1 MSYINKQSTTLVRV
15 KLTDTGREQL
25 AKGQLTFANY
35 IIGDS
40 EVDYNYVKG
49 WKEFVPSIGASTG
62 EFYFVEAD
70 GNIQKNIFSK
80 VLRPKDDNPFF
91 STFLLNQSNQFVYP
105 LNQQSNIQLIKGIVT
120 NEAEDRGFFSGSTV
134 DTGLVAQTGS
144 KFIKE
149 SGTIDLGKFDGSADF
164 TTYTQGILV
173 LDTPLTAT
181 SVNDYIVFRFSNP
194 TLGNVTGNTMTA
206 ATVNTTYNITY
217 LSGSTIRVD
226 RTLPTLDAYSGTV
239 ITYYTLPGGDNPTDD
254 YYGLSSL
261 SAYWNTGTLS
271 FDSSCDICVENI
283 PVWNMNNVW
292 TENPAGLFK
301 DSPINFHEH
310 NLFGSEQYTGTKQYL
325 GYNENLVCDTN
336 DATSICGVN
345 QSLSYIDPY
354 RKSISIIHYTN
365 SCISNFY
372 GEQFYVDQETGKLLN
387 LDIPVMW
394 HRRNDVGTGSGT
406 TLGMRFTS
414 DTIKKTLSS
423 NNDIEYYDL
432 IEFSGMSV
440 TPTLPLVVGKVF
452 PQLQIV
458 VIDNEELIAAMSYR
472 SNRNYTLPDLS
483 AELISPVNGNCTG
496 SLKAGERMY
505 LTYWLENVGTGTTGT
520 TTITTPILPAQRY
533 IVVDNDT
540 NSDKDVQFR
549 INNVGQ
555 LPYMRKREDVLYDG
569 YGFFAD
575 TFKVLSQIVSISSQA
590 RPLPSNWRVTDFT
603 STNITG
609 NSGET
614 INPKLFENQNPNITG
629 FILTGS
635 LYTGSSIFNLGA
647 ELDMSNASYY
657 DRLTLGDERLFYG
670 NLRTHIGATIYKSLF
685 NINIDGASI
694 SSSSNPTFEFGDD
707 RYISEIGILDNNQNL
722 VLVGKLSR
730 PIRIADST
738 TASIEL
744 TIDF

>member
-1 MSYINKQSTTLVRV
+1 M
-15 KLTDTGREQL
+15 
-25 AKGQLTFANY
+25 
-35 IIGDS
+35 
-40 EVDYNYVKG
+40 
-49 WKEFVPSIGASTG
+49 
-62 EFYFVEAD
+62 
-70 GNIQKNIFSK
+70 
-80 VLRPKDDNPFF
+80 
-91 STFLLNQSNQFVYP
+91 
-105 LNQQSNIQLIKGIVT
+105 
-120 NEAEDRGFFSGSTV
+120 
-134 DTGLVAQTGS
+134 
-144 KFIKE
+144 
-149 SGTIDLGKFDGSADF
+149 
-164 TTYTQGILV
+164 
-173 LDTPLTAT
+173 
-181 SVNDYIVFRFSNP
+181 
-194 TLGNVTGNTMTA
+194 
-206 ATVNTTYNITY
+206 
-217 LSGSTIRVD
+217 
-226 RTLPTLDAYSGTV
+226 
-239 ITYYTLPGGDNPTDD
+239 PGGDNPTDD

-520 TTITTPILPAQRY
+520 TTITTPILPSQRY

-575 TFKVLSQIVSISSQA
+575 TFKVLSQIVSISSQS

-707 RYISEIGILDNNQNL
+707 RYISEVGILDNNQNL

-730 PIRIADST
+730 PIRISDST